1 MKDVLSQII
10 QIDNKAFE
18 KQKQNENEL
27 FKIRKDYEETISTYK
42 KEKLNDAKHKAE
54 FIAEKIDSAIKSEEE
69 KQKDIINRIS
79 DEIDKIYR
87 DCEKALTEKLIKK
100 LFMAEG

>member
-1 MKDVLSQII
+1 LKEVLSQII

-27 FKIRKDYEETISTYK
+27 LRIRQDYEESISTYK
-42 KEKLNDAKHKAE
+42 KEKLNDAKRKAE
-54 FIAEKIDSAIKSEEE
+54 SIAEKTDSAIKIEEK

-79 DEIDKIYR
+79 DEIDKIYKN
-87 DCEKALTEKLIKK
+87 CEEVLTEKLINM
-100 LFMAEG
+100 LFMAE